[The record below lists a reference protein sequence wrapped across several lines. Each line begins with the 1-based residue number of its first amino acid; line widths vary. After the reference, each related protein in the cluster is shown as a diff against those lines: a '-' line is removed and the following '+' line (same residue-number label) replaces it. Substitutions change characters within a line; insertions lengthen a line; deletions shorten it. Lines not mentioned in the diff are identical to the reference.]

1 MADRWILSKVNNL
14 VTDVTRNMEAFDLG
28 IALDKVQNFIWE
40 EFCDWYIE
48 MVKPRLWDEK
58 DETKG
63 AALWTLKQVLITSLK
78 LLHPFCPFITEEIYD
93 TLTDSSSPLMRQDWP
108 SYDKAL
114 DFSEDEAEIEAIKE
128 AVRAI
133 RNIRTEMNVAPS
145 RKAQNYVVTTNDRA
159 RKTFEHSKV
168 FFATL
173 AYASEVF
180 IQEDKNGISDDAV
193 SVAIPDAVIY
203 IPFADLVDIEKEKER
218 LSEMEDRIEQTK
230 LQYEP
235 AIDAKTKYEEI
246 DSLGKKNITG
256 KVVLSGED
264 YEELTS
270 LAKEGLTSR
279 TRLWDMQR
287 TVEYYRD
294 GFERYSTRYENL
306 SKKYEELNEKTKP
319 FLDAMEHFPEL
330 VTAFV
335 NKLKDLFRDKAA
347 REQAEREKLI
357 AEREKQRAARKLT
370 KKGRDMER

>member
-1 MADRWILSKVNNL
+1 MNKVWNASRFIMMNLDKADIPETMPENLSMADRWILSKVNNL

-48 MVKPRLWDEK
+48 MVKPRLWNEE

-63 AALWTLKQVLITSLK
+63 AALWTLKHVLITSLK

-93 TLTDSSSPLMRQDWP
+93 TLTDSSSPLMRQEWP

-145 RKAQNYVVTTNDRA
+145 RKAQNYVVTTNDRV

-180 IQEDKNGISDDAV
+180 IQEDKNGIADDAV

-218 LSEMEDRIEQTK
+218 LLKEKAKWEAEIKRSEGMLNNERFISKAPEAKVQEERAKLEKNKQMLKQVTDRLEA
-230 LQYEP
+230 L
-235 AIDAKTKYEEI
+235 
-246 DSLGKKNITG
+246 
-256 KVVLSGED
+256 
-264 YEELTS
+264 
-270 LAKEGLTSR
+270 
-279 TRLWDMQR
+279 
-287 TVEYYRD
+287 
-294 GFERYSTRYENL
+294 
-306 SKKYEELNEKTKP
+306 
-319 FLDAMEHFPEL
+319 H
-330 VTAFV
+330 
-335 NKLKDLFRDKAA
+335 
-347 REQAEREKLI
+347 
-357 AEREKQRAARKLT
+357 
-370 KKGRDMER
+370 